1 MIRTLT
7 YDKLRTYILP
17 LLIGLL
23 AFFAGEGLFKI
34 MAERSLGSILRHN
47 VGTIAIL
54 AILFAF
60 CNENFIPAIFD
71 FKKAGLPSIKQAAPL
86 AVLAPGA
93 KLAPLAGALSA
104 SILMPSATVKC
115 PLISAS

>member
-60 CNENFIPAIFD
+60 CNENFIPAIFNL
-71 FKKAGLPSIKQAAPL
+71 KKVGLPSIKQAAPL
-86 AVLAPGA
+86 ALFAVVAGIAVL
-93 KLAPLAGALSA
+93 LAA
-104 SILMPSATVKC
+104 SI
-115 PLISAS
+115 